1 MSQIYNDSIKKKT
14 LKNQDQKNLCILPV
28 TLYLPLR
35 IQPKT

>member
-1 MSQIYNDSIKKKT
+1 MSQIYNYNIKKKT
-14 LKNQDQKNLCILPV
+14 LKNQDHKNLHILPL